1 MNKIEL
7 GVIVPCHNEEESIP
21 IFYERMTKSIKNCEF
36 QKYLIVFIDDGSTDK
51 TWTSI
56 STIAEKDNR
65 VLGIRL
71 SRNFGHQAALSAGLK
86 EIESELYLIID
97 ADCQDPPEILKD
109 FIQILNYKSDID
121 IVYGKR
127 ESRKGET
134 WFKVISAKLYYKF
147 LKKISEIELPL
158 DSGDFRII
166 RRHVRDAY
174 LDLPERV
181 RYARGLF
188 VWLGFNSE
196 GFRYTRQA
204 RLSDKSSYTFSK
216 MITLGI
222 SGIVGFSLK
231 PLRFAIYLGL
241 GGLLTTLVLLAY
253 AIFSAI
259 FFDLQPGWLSI
270 ILVVSFVGSLNLVIL
285 GIVGEYISVLVKEV
299 KGRPDYIISKRINTS
314 WDRHGS

>member
-7 GVIVPCHNEEESIP
+7 GVIVPCHNEEESVP
-21 IFYERMTKSIKNCEF
+21 IFYERMIKSIENCEF
-36 QKYLIVFIDDGSTDK
+36 EKYMIVFIDDGSTDK

-65 VLGIRL
+65 VVGIKL
-71 SRNFGHQAALSAGLK
+71 SRNFGHQAALSAGLQ

-109 FIQILNYKSDID
+109 FIQILNNKSDID
-121 IVYGKR
+121 IVYGQR

-134 WFKVISAKLYYKF
+134 WFKVFSADLYYKF

-196 GFRYTRQA
+196 GYRYTRQA

-216 MITLGI
+216 MISLGI

-241 GGLLTTLVLLAY
+241 GGLLTTLVLFSY

-259 FFDLQPGWLSI
+259 FSDLQPGWLSM

-299 KGRPDYIISKRINTS
+299 KGRPDYIISKRLNAS
-314 WDRHGS
+314 WDKHGS